1 MHLIANLNWSIHRCG
16 EGRGKRDGGVGGGG
30 GGRERSVTALMFD
43 FPVGVD
49 LCGGNWGRNTWRG
62 QVNSPSQREV
72 LEIPVSLVI

>member
-1 MHLIANLNWSIHRCG
+1 M
-16 EGRGKRDGGVGGGG
+16 
-30 GGRERSVTALMFD
+30 TALMFD